1 MANSEDYIVVQGAVQ
16 FLSPLHVASPEA
28 IRYDFAKKKW
38 IYGGK
43 GGQPITG
50 TQYQWL
56 ITAAEKQRTP
66 VFPANGIRGRMRRC
80 GAEVIKDKL
89 KERGEKLSLEAYEV
103 LQCGA
108 PNGYPDSAIPKISE
122 YRAALEHPYFG
133 VFGGGPRM
141 IRSSLRTDVMYPI
154 SEMTCSLG
162 MIPQAFRQFATTE
175 KYLTQVF
182 SFSRNDDVLQMTDP
196 MMFDVLKDPEKTIAE
211 WHEVIGRVVE
221 AEAQAEQAKEDAES
235 GEKAAPKPKPVNYKQ
250 IRTWAGHE
258 IVSPGTVFFFRASCL
273 NPGEAQRGMFLK
285 ALEGFM
291 NLQNLGGWVRNG
303 YGRYRPLVMDL
314 YDGDAV
320 IPLFETGVD
329 GRYKLLQNDTV
340 DNYILALEEA
350 LEDVNAGEIEKFST
364 HIDGKARKKYLDQL
378 ARVRGQSA
386 GKTEQTKGKK
396 AKKTKRGSEK

>member
-1 MANSEDYIVVQGAVQ
+1 MSKDYLVVQGAIQ

-28 IRYDFAKKKW
+28 IRYDFSQKKW
-38 IYGGK
+38 IYGPK

-56 ITAAEKQRTP
+56 ITDTEKQRTP

-80 GAEVIKDKL
+80 GADIIKDKL

-108 PNGYPDSAIPKISE
+108 PNGYPDSAIAKISE

-141 IRSSLRTDVMYPI
+141 IRSNLRTDTMYPI
-154 SEMTCSLG
+154 SKITCDLG
-162 MIPQAFRQFATTE
+162 MIPQPFRQFATQE

-196 MMFDVLKDPEKTIAE
+196 MMFDVLEDPEKTIAE

-221 AEAQAEQAKEDAES
+221 AEAKAEEAKEE
-235 GEKAAPKPKPVNYKQ
+235 GEKAAPKTKPVNYKQ

-303 YGRYRPLVMDL
+303 YGRYRPLVMDM

-320 IPLFETGVD
+320 IPLFELGVN
-329 GRYKLLQNDTV
+329 GKYRLMENDAV
-340 DNYILALEEA
+340 DNYLLALEES
-350 LEDVNAGEIEKFST
+350 LEDVNAGEIEKFAT
-364 HIDGKARKKYLDQL
+364 HIDGKARKKYHDQL
-378 ARVRGQSA
+378 AHVRAA
-386 GKTEQTKGKK
+386 GKTEPAKSKK
-396 AKKTKRGSEK
+396 AKKTKRRSKK